1 MKKLFSLILVLCMLL
16 SYNWTVYANIEG
28 SITIDDES
36 QAYITELYNEWEKN
50 ADLFESWGLSSYSFD
65 YKVKTWDDIAIES
78 ISVIDW
84 KAFNSLNE
92 WVTHPLESLFNE
104 IVTGRVHFN
113 NIDYVEYD
121 EQFSFVSKIAISGG
135 DTSEI
140 LNFKVADNELGKVN
154 FRKELNNVLARL
166 EKIWVQSGSQG
177 TKNDIISEID
187 IDLRDNNDKRS
198 ISEKL
203 KTEKKRL
210 DVIKSIL
217 DLSDYAVS
225 ASSEEGFTLKV
236 TYLIK
241 SNGNIVTVDISSEW
255 MIVFENGKEIEQDEL
270 DIAEMFLFFVIYSII
285 EYENDISVADYTL
298 DSNDLL
304 KNLSHNDVTIN
315 FEIINDWVATLSN
328 TWSVAQENISD
339 TKVEVKNKE
348 YTFSKTKPQFS
359 KQSIIAKSS
368 LNKTSKFRKYI
379 SQIDLVAEK
388 MSIEKLEKIMTRLAT
403 IPESTRDTTKYK
415 DIFDYLEA
423 KIMLRLLEEK

>member
-1 MKKLFSLILVLCMLL
+1 MLL

>member
-92 WVTHPLESLFNE
+92 WVTHPLETLFNE